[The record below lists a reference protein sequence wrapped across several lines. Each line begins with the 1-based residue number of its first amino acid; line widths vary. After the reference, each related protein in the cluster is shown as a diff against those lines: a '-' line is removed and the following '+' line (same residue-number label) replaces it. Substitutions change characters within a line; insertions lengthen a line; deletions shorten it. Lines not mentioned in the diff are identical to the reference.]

1 VLIATGIIAMVLES
15 NAVSAGS
22 LAASQP
28 GFTITDPLVATLLGI
43 VIFNE
48 RIRLGAIELAGELV
62 AAVLVI
68 VGAVVLSHSP
78 IVAPAARS
86 NPGSRRQKSPPTA

>member
-1 VLIATGIIAMVLES
+1 M
-15 NAVSAGS
+15 SAGS

-43 VIFNE
+43 VVFDE
-48 RIRLGAIELAGELV
+48 KIRLGAIELCGELV

-68 VGAVVLSHSP
+68 VGAAVLSHSP
-78 IVAPAARS
+78 IVAPTTRS
-86 NPGSRRQKSPPTA
+86 EPEPPPQ